1 MNIDIDTSEAA
12 QKAMSFFKEG
22 YNCSQSVVLAFEENF
37 DFDRKT
43 LFKLSSS
50 FGGGMGRLREVCG
63 GVTAMFIIA
72 GVLYGYDEPTDIEGK
87 KIHYAR
93 IQELAHEFSSR
104 NGSIVCRDLL
114 GLSTKTELSTSYQ
127 RTEEY
132 YTKRPC
138 VQLVGLSAAII
149 EEYIRLHS

>member
-43 LFKLSSS
+43 LLKLSSS

-72 GVLYGYDEPTDIEGK
+72 GVLYGYYEPTDIEGK

>member
-1 MNIDIDTSEAA
+1 MNIDMTQVKRRRRLCLSLKRATIAVSLLFLPS
-12 QKAMSFFKEG
+12 K
-22 YNCSQSVVLAFEENF
+22 
-37 DFDRKT
+37 KT
-43 LFKLSSS
+43 LILIEKHFLSLVPLLVVVWGDYVRFAAVLLRCSS
-50 FGGGMGRLREVCG
+50 LLESYMDI
-63 GVTAMFIIA
+63 MNQQI
-72 GVLYGYDEPTDIEGK
+72 IEGK